1 MLGEDGKKIRAL
13 IATVQN
19 RALKE
24 RSGAAVTPSEFER
37 FEKEIPTWGS
47 SEDNLINGLKTLRK
61 ILDAKI
67 GTIFATEPSY
77 ISEIYMS
84 RPNSI
89 KLGKSDRANLN
100 AKYNLN

>member
-1 MLGEDGKKIRAL
+1 M
-13 IATVQN
+13 QN
-19 RALKE
+19 RALKD

-37 FEKEIPTWGS
+37 FENEIPTWFS

-84 RPNSI
+84 RPNSL
-89 KLGKSDRANLN
+89 KLRKSDRVNLYQ
-100 AKYNLN
+100 KYKLK